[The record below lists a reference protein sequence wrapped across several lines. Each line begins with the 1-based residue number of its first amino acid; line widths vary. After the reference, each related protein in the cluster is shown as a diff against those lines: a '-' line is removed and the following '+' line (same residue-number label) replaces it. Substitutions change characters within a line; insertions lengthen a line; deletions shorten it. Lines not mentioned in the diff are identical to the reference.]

1 MSTRTLWINEAKSK
15 ESRPRL
21 VKGRSGTVTSRA
33 GVNGRRI
40 ARLIRAR
47 SEMRTRASGARH
59 SAESLIKS
67 RIYIGRTLSFG
78 ADIGTHASDSEVV

>member
-1 MSTRTLWINEAKSK
+1 MSTRTLWINETKSK

-21 VKGRSGTVTSRA
+21 VKGSGTVTSRA

-47 SEMRTRASGARH
+47 PEMRTRASGGH